1 MQIMELSPILSI
13 KNIQLIIPNLCI
25 FLIGMLLT
33 LAAPAEIY
41 KWVDDE
47 GKVHYGEKPPNT
59 NTEKAVE
66 TIKIKEDD
74 VSTDDTKRANEA
86 FKKKSKSLD
95 ENRKKR
101 KKEKLAK
108 KKKASEQAEKE
119 MACEAA
125 KALLAFY
132 SAPRAAITDGGEY
145 TWLEEEEKQAEI
157 IKIKAQMEKVCK

>member
-1 MQIMELSPILSI
+1 MTSI
-13 KNIQLIIPNLCI
+13 
-25 FLIGMLLT
+25 LLT

-41 KWVDDE
+41 KWVDAE
-47 GKVHYGEKPPNT
+47 GNVHYGEKQPNAT
-59 NTEKAVE
+59 ADRAVE
-66 TIKIKEDD
+66 TIKIKDD
-74 VSTDDTKRANEA
+74 VSTRDTERANQS

-108 KKKASEQAEKE
+108 KKKEKQQAEE
-119 MACEAA
+119 QVACDAA

-157 IKIKAQMEKVCK
+157 IKIKAQMKQLGNCN

>member
-1 MQIMELSPILSI
+1 MSI
-13 KNIQLIIPNLCI
+13 KNTQRIIPNLCI
-25 FLIGMLLT
+25 LLIGMLLT

-59 NTEKAVE
+59 TTDKAVE
-66 TIKIKEDD
+66 TIKIKDD
-74 VSTDDTKRANEA
+74 VDTSDNQRANEA

-108 KKKASEQAEKE
+108 KKKAGDQAK
-119 MACEAA
+119 MKKTCEAA
-125 KALLAFY
+125 KKLLAGY
-132 SAPRAAITDGGEY
+132 QMPKVALVEGGEY
-145 TWLEEEEKQAEI
+145 TWLNEEQQQA
-157 IKIKAQMEKVCK
+157 KIKETKALIKKVCSY

>member
-1 MQIMELSPILSI
+1 MSI
-13 KNIQLIIPNLCI
+13 KNTQRIALNLCI
-25 FLIGMLLT
+25 FLTGILLT

-41 KWVDDE
+41 KWVDAE
-47 GKVHYGEKPPNT
+47 GNVHYGEKQPNVT
-59 NTEKAVE
+59 TDRAVE
-66 TIKIKEDD
+66 TIKIKDD
-74 VSTDDTKRANEA
+74 VSTSDTERANQS

-108 KKKASEQAEKE
+108 KKKEKQQAEDE
-119 MACEAA
+119 VACDAA

-132 SAPRAAITDGGEY
+132 SAPRAATTDGGEY

-157 IKIKAQMEKVCK
+157 IKIKAQMEKLGNCN

>member
-1 MQIMELSPILSI
+1 
-13 KNIQLIIPNLCI
+13 
-25 FLIGMLLT
+25 MLLT

-47 GKVHYGEKPPNT
+47 GKVHYGEKSPNT
-59 NTEKAVE
+59 NTDRAVE
-66 TIKIKEDD
+66 TIKIKND
-74 VSTDDTKRANEA
+74 VSTGDNRRANES

-108 KKKASEQAEKE
+108 KKKVRQQAEDE
-119 MACEAA
+119 VACDAA

-157 IKIKAQMEKVCK
+157 IKIKGQMKKLGNCN

>member
-1 MQIMELSPILSI
+1 
-13 KNIQLIIPNLCI
+13 
-25 FLIGMLLT
+25 MLLT

-47 GKVHYGEKPPNT
+47 GKVHYGEKQPNT
-59 NTEKAVE
+59 TTDRAIE
-66 TIKIKEDD
+66 TIKIKND
-74 VSTDDTKRANEA
+74 VSTGDNRRANES
-86 FKKKSKSLD
+86 FKKKSESLD

-108 KKKASEQAEKE
+108 KKKARQQAEDE
-119 MACEAA
+119 VACDAA

-132 SAPRAAITDGGEY
+132 SAPRAATTDGGEY

-157 IKIKAQMEKVCK
+157 IKIKAQMKKLGNCN

>member
-1 MQIMELSPILSI
+1 
-13 KNIQLIIPNLCI
+13 
-25 FLIGMLLT
+25 MLLT

-59 NTEKAVE
+59 TTDKAVE
-66 TIKIKEDD
+66 TIKIKDD
-74 VSTDDTKRANEA
+74 VGTSDNQRANEA

-108 KKKASEQAEKE
+108 KKKAGDQAK
-119 MACEAA
+119 MKKTCEAA
-125 KALLAFY
+125 KKLLAGY
-132 SAPRAAITDGGEY
+132 QLPRVALVEGGEY
-145 TWLEEEEKQAEI
+145 TWLNEEQQQA
-157 IKIKAQMEKVCK
+157 KIKETRALIKKVCSY

>member
-1 MQIMELSPILSI
+1 MSI
-13 KNIQLIIPNLCI
+13 KNTQRIIPNLCI
-25 FLIGMLLT
+25 LLIGMLLT

-59 NTEKAVE
+59 TTDKAVE
-66 TIKIKEDD
+66 TIKIKDD
-74 VSTDDTKRANEA
+74 VDTSDNQRANEA

-108 KKKASEQAEKE
+108 KKKAGDQAK
-119 MACEAA
+119 MKKTCEAA
-125 KALLAFY
+125 KKLLAGY
-132 SAPRAAITDGGEY
+132 QMPRVALVEGGEY
-145 TWLEEEEKQAEI
+145 TWLNEEQQQA
-157 IKIKAQMEKVCK
+157 KIKETKTC

>member
-1 MQIMELSPILSI
+1 MSI
-13 KNIQLIIPNLCI
+13 KNTQRIIPNLCI
-25 FLIGMLLT
+25 LLIGMLLT

-59 NTEKAVE
+59 TTDKAVE
-66 TIKIKEDD
+66 TIKIKDD
-74 VSTDDTKRANEA
+74 VGTSDNQRANEA

-108 KKKASEQAEKE
+108 KKKAGDQAK
-119 MACEAA
+119 MKKKCEAA
-125 KALLAFY
+125 KKLLAGY
-132 SAPRAAITDGGEY
+132 QLPRVALVEGGEY
-145 TWLEEEEKQAEI
+145 TWLNEEQQQA
-157 IKIKAQMEKVCK
+157 KIKETRALIKKVCSY

>member
-1 MQIMELSPILSI
+1 
-13 KNIQLIIPNLCI
+13 
-25 FLIGMLLT
+25 MLLT

-59 NTEKAVE
+59 TTDKAVE
-66 TIKIKEDD
+66 TIKIKDD
-74 VSTDDTKRANEA
+74 VGTSDNQRANEA

-108 KKKASEQAEKE
+108 KKKAGDQAK
-119 MACEAA
+119 MKKKCEAA
-125 KALLAFY
+125 KKLLAGY
-132 SAPRAAITDGGEY
+132 QMPRVALVEGGEY
-145 TWLEEEEKQAEI
+145 TWLNEEQQQA
-157 IKIKAQMEKVCK
+157 KIKETKALIKKVCSY

>member
-1 MQIMELSPILSI
+1 MSI
-13 KNIQLIIPNLCI
+13 KNTQRIIPNLCI
-25 FLIGMLLT
+25 LLIGMLLT

-59 NTEKAVE
+59 TTDKAVE
-66 TIKIKEDD
+66 TIKIKDD
-74 VSTDDTKRANEA
+74 VGTSDNQRANEA

-108 KKKASEQAEKE
+108 KKKAGDQAK
-119 MACEAA
+119 MKKTCEAA
-125 KALLAFY
+125 KKLLAGY
-132 SAPRAAITDGGEY
+132 QMPKVALVEGGEY
-145 TWLEEEEKQAEI
+145 TWLNEEQQQA
-157 IKIKAQMEKVCK
+157 KIKETKALIKKVCSY